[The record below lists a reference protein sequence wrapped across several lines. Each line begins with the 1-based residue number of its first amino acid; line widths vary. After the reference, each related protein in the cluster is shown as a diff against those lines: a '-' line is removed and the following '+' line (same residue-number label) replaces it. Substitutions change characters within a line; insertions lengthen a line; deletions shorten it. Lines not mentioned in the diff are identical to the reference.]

1 MGGAVPPDLI
11 AESGVMV
18 NGGFE
23 PCRDD
28 VAPGCEEG
36 WQGSNNGDPFCLKVR
51 YMIQS
56 NGLYM
61 NQLCLKLI

>member
-11 AESGVMV
+11 VESDVMV

-28 VAPGCEEG
+28 LSLGCEEG
-36 WQGSNNGDPFCLKVR
+36 WQSSDNGDPFCLKVR
-51 YMIQS
+51 YMI
-56 NGLYM
+56 
-61 NQLCLKLI
+61 